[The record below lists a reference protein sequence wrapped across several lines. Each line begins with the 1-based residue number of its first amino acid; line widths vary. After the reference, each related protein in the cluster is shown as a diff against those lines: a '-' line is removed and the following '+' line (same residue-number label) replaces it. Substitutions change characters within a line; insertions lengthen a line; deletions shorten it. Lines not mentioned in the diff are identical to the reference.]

1 MTFQIPKPLRAEH
14 AELHAGLVRATK
26 VKGRIG
32 EAARAVATLLHP
44 HFVAEEE
51 YALPPLGLLRALAGG
66 PATPEMKDVLPM
78 TDRLAADLPKML
90 AEHAAIVGALRTLA
104 AAARRD
110 RKPEWARFAE
120 KLVLH
125 AKTEEEVLYPAA
137 ILVGE
142 SVRRGL
148 G

>member
-1 MTFQIPKPLRAEH
+1 MKFQIPKPLRAEH
-14 AELHAGLVRATK
+14 AELHADLVRARK

-51 YALPPLGLLRALAGG
+51 YALPPLGLLRALADG

-78 TDRLAADLPKML
+78 TDRLKVDLPKML
-90 AEHAAIVGALRTLA
+90 AEHAAIVGALRKLA
-104 AAARRD
+104 AAAKRE

-142 SVRRGL
+142 SVRHGL
-148 G
+148 A

>member
-1 MTFQIPKPLRAEH
+1 MKFQIPKPLRAEH
-14 AELHAGLVRATK
+14 AELHADLVRARK

-51 YALPPLGLLRALAGG
+51 YALPPLGLLRALADG

-78 TDRLAADLPKML
+78 TDRLKVDLPKIL
-90 AEHAAIVGALRTLA
+90 AEHAAIVGALRKLA
-104 AAARRD
+104 AAAKRE
-110 RKPEWARFAE
+110 RKPEWARFTE

-142 SVRRGL
+142 SVRHGL
-148 G
+148 A